1 MSLTLHSA
9 LDMIAAS
16 LGKAAEIGVPMVV
29 AVVDAGGNLIAQHRQ
44 DDSLLA
50 SIDLALNKAYSAVAV
65 RMPTQELGLLAQPGG
80 ALYGINTDNG
90 GRLVSFG
97 GGLPVLRDGV
107 LLGGIGVS
115 GGSVEQDVACAE
127 AGLAALAR

>member
-44 DDSLLA
+44 DDALLA